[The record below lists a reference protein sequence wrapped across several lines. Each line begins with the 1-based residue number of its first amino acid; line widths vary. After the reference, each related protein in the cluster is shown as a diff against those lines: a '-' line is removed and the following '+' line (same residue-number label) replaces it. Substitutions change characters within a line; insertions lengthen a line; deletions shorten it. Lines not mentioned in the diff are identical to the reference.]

1 MHLVLVDVLDG
12 LCIAYQLDVSF
23 GIDQKVVWRKIPMN
37 VTSSMHFF
45 DGLAHLDEHLH
56 PGLQGWVLLQVLG
69 HWLACILNHNGVVE
83 DICAKEPRNMHAVRV
98 RLVYSSVCHLLGHYR
113 TTYSP
118 RKLVDYMQASI

>member
-1 MHLVLVDVLDG
+1 MHLVLDVLEG

-37 VTSSMHFF
+37 VTSSMHFL

-56 PGLQGWVLLQVLG
+56 PGLQGWVPLEVLG
-69 HWLACILNHNGVVE
+69 HRLACILNHNGVVE
-83 DICAKEPRNMHAVRV
+83 EICAKEPRNMHAVRV
-98 RLVYSSVCHLLGHYR
+98 RLVYFSVGNLLGYYR
-113 TTYSP
+113 GTCSP